1 MALALHVWV
10 ISARGAQIPLGMGS
24 NLRFLSPSQ
33 QTPITEGEV
42 DTDGKKA
49 LQFWTSLARSTLSRA
64 SGIIP

>member
-1 MALALHVWV
+1 MALALLVWV
-10 ISARGAQIPLGMGS
+10 ISALGAQIPLGMGS

-49 LQFWTSLARSTLSRA
+49 LQFRTSLACSTLPLA
-64 SGIIP
+64 SDIVP